1 MIVLVHGPDAVRAGD
16 EVARLLR
23 KHDPDGFNTSTL
35 DGREVTI
42 PSLISAI
49 GSVGFF
55 GTTRV
60 VVVRDLMSRATR
72 STGQSGA
79 TESSDASPAL
89 NLAPLF
95 EAVPEQNLLILTDPA
110 LSAIPAAVKKVMPV
124 GTTVFAAAVPR
135 GRPLV
140 DWVVSTAQASGG
152 DFDRRAA
159 EAMLQALYPQTW
171 AKAPTNPRYD
181 RPPDTEQLRQEIERL
196 VLYAYPDQ
204 VTSAHVREL
213 VEQGPND
220 RVFRF
225 IDAVVAGQLDVA
237 TAELERLLL
246 AGEEPAKLVAQL
258 QQQVELAA
266 VVAAAGSRQP
276 GDVGKEIGL
285 SNPARMTGVAAS
297 IRGRSP
303 AATLAAVARATAID
317 RGLKTGHL
325 RQPTD
330 ALYQLIVELGRRSR
344 PTEQGGA

>member
-16 EVARLLR
+16 EVARLVA
-23 KHDPDGFNTSTL
+23 KHDPDGFNTSYL

-42 PSLISAI
+42 PAVIGAV

-72 STGQSGA
+72 ASGQGGSG
-79 TESSDASPAL
+79 ESAPAL

-110 LSAIPAAVKKVMPV
+110 LTAIPAAVKKVMPA
-124 GTTVFAAAVPR
+124 GTTVFAATVPR

-140 DWVVSTAQASGG
+140 DWVTKTAQAAGG
-152 DFDRRAA
+152 TIDQRAA
-159 EAMLQALYPQTW
+159 EALLQALYPQTW
-171 AKAPTNPRYD
+171 AKAPSNPRYD

-196 VLYAYPDQ
+196 VLYAYPDPI
-204 VTSAHVREL
+204 TSADVREL
-213 VEQGPND
+213 VERGPDD

-258 QQQVELAA
+258 HQQVELAA
-266 VVAAAGSRQP
+266 VVAASGNRVP

-285 SNPARMTGVAAS
+285 SNPARMNGVAAS

-303 AATLAAVARATAID
+303 GATLATVGRATAID

-344 PTEQGGA
+344 AIEQGGA

>member
-1 MIVLVHGPDAVRAGD
+1 
-16 EVARLLR
+16 
-23 KHDPDGFNTSTL
+23 
-35 DGREVTI
+35 
-42 PSLISAI
+42 
-49 GSVGFF
+49 
-55 GTTRV
+55 
-60 VVVRDLMSRATR
+60 MSRATR
-72 STGQSGA
+72 SSTQSGA
-79 TESSDASPAL
+79 AGEIDGSPAL
-89 NLAPLF
+89 NLAPLLQ
-95 EAVPEQNLLILTDPA
+95 AVPDQNLLIFSDPA
-110 LSAIPAAVKKVMPV
+110 LAAIPASVKKIMPA

-140 DWVVSTAQASGG
+140 DWVVNTAQAAGG
-152 DFDRRAA
+152 EIDRRAA
-159 EAMLQALYPQTW
+159 EALLQALYPQTW
-171 AKAPTNPRYD
+171 SKAPSNPRYD

-196 VLYAYPDQ
+196 VLYAYPDP
-204 VTSAHVREL
+204 VTSADVREL
-213 VEQGPND
+213 VERGPND

-237 TAELERLLL
+237 TSELERLLL

-266 VVAAAGSRQP
+266 VVAAAGSRSP

-285 SNPARMTGVAAS
+285 SNPARMNGVAAS

-303 AATLAAVARATAID
+303 EATLATVGRATAID

-330 ALYQLIVELGRRSR
+330 ALYQLIVELGRRGG

>member
-16 EVARLLR
+16 EVSRLVT
-23 KHDPDGFNTSTL
+23 KHDPDGFNTSTF
-35 DGREVTI
+35 DGREVTM
-42 PSLISAI
+42 PALVAAI

-60 VVVRDLMSRATR
+60 VVVRDLMSRTTR
-72 STGQSGA
+72 TTGQTGAAAQGA
-79 TESSDASPAL
+79 TSAL

-110 LSAIPAAVKKVMPV
+110 LPAIPAAVKKIMPA

-140 DWVVSTAQASGG
+140 DWVVNAAAAAGG
-152 DFDRRAA
+152 EIDRRAA
-159 EAMLQALYPQTW
+159 EALLQALYPQTW
-171 AKAPTNPRYD
+171 SKAPSNPRYD

-196 VLYAYPDQ
+196 VLYAHPNPVSVAD
-204 VTSAHVREL
+204 VREL
-213 VEQGPND
+213 VERGPDD

-266 VVAAAGSRQP
+266 VVAAAGGRSP

-285 SNPARMTGVAAS
+285 SNPARMNGVAAS

-303 AATLAAVARATAID
+303 GATLATVERAAAID

-325 RQPTD
+325 RQPAD
-330 ALYQLIVELGRRSR
+330 ALYQLIVELGRRGR
-344 PTEQGGA
+344 PIEQGGA